1 MKEIDNPYSERTI
14 LLGLIIKLSS
24 VFDKVH
30 LVIDGSEELG
40 FQKVLCMHH
49 HDTHKYPK
57 TFTWHISDED
67 LKLLPDRIPD
77 ISTCDVQYYSTQEK
91 YENIIQW
98 MNRN

>member
-57 TFTWHISDED
+57 TFTWHISDDD
-67 LKLLPDRIPD
+67 LKLLPEKYEVLY
-77 ISTCDVQYYSTQEK
+77 CNVQYYTTQEK
-91 YENIIQW
+91 YLIIF
-98 MNRN
+98 NDIK